1 MDPGER
7 ILVALSGIL
16 VFGVGSQWLGGR
28 LRIPSI
34 LILLLSGVLAGPVT
48 GLIDPD
54 ALFGEVL
61 LPIVSLSVAVILFEG
76 AMTLRISELNE
87 IGRPLFLLLTV
98 GVIITGVLSAA
109 GAYLLLD
116 FNLTRAILLGSI
128 LTVTGPTVVGP
139 LLQHIRPV
147 GRVGPLARWEGIVV
161 DPIGAVL
168 AVLAFGGA
176 QAVEVAPLEDAAMS
190 GLIGFVQTF
199 FTGAVLGLIGAGVLW
214 LALKKHLVS
223 DHLQNPV
230 ALMLVVLVFSAS
242 NLLHHESGLV
252 AVTVMGLLLANQHQV
267 SVGHIVRFKENLSVL
282 LISSL
287 FIVLTARLD
296 LSQFVAFSWRGPAFV
311 AFLLLVVRPA
321 SVMVSTMGCGLTMP
335 ERLFLSWLAPR
346 GIVAAAVA
354 SVFALELGN
363 ADDFVAAAF
372 LVIVG
377 TVVVYGLTAGPL
389 ARRLGL
395 SVANPQG
402 VLIASAHPGAR
413 AIASALQTQGFPV
426 CLVDTNAANT
436 RVARMEGLPTLF
448 ANILSEDIHDLEL
461 GGLGR
466 MLALTRNDEVNLLAV
481 ARAAEL
487 FGGRESYRLSIN
499 STGTS
504 RRDAGHDVLAGRVL
518 FSDEATYDELDRR
531 FAAGHTIKATR
542 ISEEFTMDDFQ
553 RQYPEALMLFV
564 ASGSDKLTIV
574 TTDATI
580 TASAGQT
587 VIALVAATA
596 TAPADESG
604 SEPTSQAIDAAS

>member
-1 MDPGER
+1 MDPSER
-7 ILVALSGIL
+7 ILLALAGIL

-34 LILLLSGVLAGPVT
+34 LILLASGIIAGPVT
-48 GLIDPD
+48 GLVDPG
-54 ALFGEVL
+54 ALFGDVL

-98 GVIITGVLSAA
+98 GVLITGVLSAA
-109 GAYLLLD
+109 GAFFLLN
-116 FNLTRAILLGSI
+116 FNLTRAILLGAI

-168 AVLAFGGA
+168 AVLAFGAA

-190 GLIGFVQTF
+190 GLLGFIKTFLIGIVLGFA
-199 FTGAVLGLIGAGVLW
+199 GAAVLW
-214 LALKKHLVS
+214 TALRRHLVH
-223 DHLQNPV
+223 DHLHNPV
-230 ALMLVVLVFSAS
+230 ALMLVVLVYSLS
-242 NLLHHESGLV
+242 NLLVHESGLV
-252 AVTVMGLLLANQHQV
+252 AVTVMGLLLANQHTV
-267 SVGHIVRFKENLSVL
+267 YVGHIVRFKENLSVL

-296 LSQFVAFSWRGPAFV
+296 LQQFVAFSWRGPAFV
-311 AFLLLVVRPA
+311 LFLLLVVRPA
-321 SVMVSTMGCGLTMP
+321 SVMVSTMGCGLTLA
-335 ERLFLSWLAPR
+335 ERIFLSWLAPR

-377 TVVVYGLTAGPL
+377 TVVVYGLTAGLL
-389 ARRLGL
+389 ARKLGL
-395 SVANPQG
+395 SIADPQG

-413 AIASALQTQGFPV
+413 AIAAALQKQGITV
-426 CLVDTNAANT
+426 CLVDTNADNT
-436 RVARMEGLPTLF
+436 RVSRMEGLPTLF
-448 ANILSEDIHDLEL
+448 ANILSEDIHQLEL
-461 GGLGR
+461 GGIGR
-466 MLALTRNDEVNLLAV
+466 LLALTRNDEVNLLAV
-481 ARAAEL
+481 ARGAEL
-487 FGGRESYRLSIN
+487 FGGKESYRLSIN

-518 FSDEATYDELDRR
+518 FAEDATYDELDRR
-531 FAAGHTIKATR
+531 FAAGQTVKATR
-542 ISEEFTMDDFQ
+542 LSEEFGLEEFHQ
-553 RQYPEALMLFV
+553 QYPEALILFV
-564 ASGSDKLTIV
+564 ADGSGRLQIA
-574 TTDATI
+574 TTDASLVAT
-580 TASAGQT
+580 AGQT
-587 VIALVAATA
+587 VIALVN
-596 TAPADESG
+596 APAEPAAEAADSAAG
-604 SEPTSQAIDAAS
+604 SE

>member
-16 VFGVGSQWLGGR
+16 VFGVGSQWIGGR

-54 ALFGEVL
+54 ALFGEIL

-109 GAYLLLD
+109 GAYFLLD
-116 FNLTRAILLGSI
+116 FNLTRAILLGAI

-176 QAVEVAPLEDAAMS
+176 KAVEVAPLEDAAMS
-190 GLIGFVQTF
+190 GVAGFIQTF
-199 FTGAVLGLIGAGVLW
+199 LIGAVLGVAGAGVLW
-214 LALKKHLVS
+214 LALRKHLVS

-267 SVGHIVRFKENLSVL
+267 SVSHIVRFKENLSVL

-321 SVMVSTMGCGLTMP
+321 SVMVSTMGCGLTMA
-335 ERLFLSWLAPR
+335 ERIFLSWLAPR

-389 ARRLGL
+389 ARKLGL

-413 AIASALQTQGFPV
+413 AIAAALQTQGFPV

-448 ANILSEDIHDLEL
+448 ANILSEDIHDLDL

-481 ARAAEL
+481 QRAAEL

-531 FAAGHTIKATR
+531 FAAGQAIKATR
-542 ISEEFTMDDFQ
+542 ISEEFTMDDF
-553 RQYPEALMLFV
+553 RAQYPEALLLFV
-564 ASGSDKLTIV
+564 ASGSEKLSIV
-574 TTDATI
+574 TTDATV

-587 VIALVAATA
+587 VIALVDTTDSDHERVSAPGPVDTA
-596 TAPADESG
+596 
-604 SEPTSQAIDAAS
+604 

>member
-16 VFGVGSQWLGGR
+16 VFGVGSQWIGGR

-54 ALFGEVL
+54 ALFGEIL

-98 GVIITGVLSAA
+98 GVIVTGVLSAA
-109 GAYLLLD
+109 GAYFLLD
-116 FNLTRAILLGSI
+116 FNLTRAILLGAI

-199 FTGAVLGLIGAGVLW
+199 LTGAVLGLMGAGVLW

-311 AFLLLVVRPA
+311 VFLLLVVRPA
-321 SVMVSTMGCGLTMP
+321 SVMVSTIGCGLTMA

-413 AIASALQTQGFPV
+413 AIASALQAQGFPV

-518 FSDEATYDELDRR
+518 FSDDATYDELDRR

-564 ASGSDKLTIV
+564 ASGSDKLTIL
-574 TTDATI
+574 TTDATV

-587 VIALVAATA
+587 VIALVGATA
-596 TAPADESG
+596 SADDSG
-604 SEPTSQAIDAAS
+604 SDSVSAAIEKAD